1 MTLKFIESAAL
12 LIALCWL
19 HALNMRHVQR
29 PLLRQLVAGGLFGAI
44 CVVGML
50 APFTL
55 SEGLIFD
62 ARSVVLSMA
71 GLFGGPL
78 VAGIAGL
85 MAGAYRLWLGGVG
98 VIPGLFNIL
107 MPVLLGLAYRAAC
120 QRNWLRIGAWQLLLF
135 GALVHLLLVLSL
147 SLLPAKD
154 FSQAMQQVAVPILLV
169 LTPATLL
176 LGLLLQDIYQQASDR
191 QALRESE
198 ARLRAIS
205 EASPDLSLVLDEE
218 GRYLEVMAP
227 DPQLFH
233 DGAEGLVG
241 KCLADVLSLGQVER
255 FTAFIART
263 LASDSPQTLEFGM
276 RTPSGHRVFE
286 GRARR
291 LDTPLQGKRAVLF
304 ITRDITDRVNFEL
317 DRRIAAI
324 AFESQQGMLITDAS
338 TRILKVNRAFCQ
350 ISGYSAAEAI
360 GQTTQMLSSG
370 RHGPEFYQAMWQT
383 LIETGIW
390 EGEVW
395 NRRKNGE
402 VFPEWLTIS
411 AVRDERGRVS
421 NYVASLTDISERK
434 SAEEKIKHLAFY
446 DALTGLPNR
455 RLLRDRVQQAR
466 AMSRRSGQ
474 HAALVFLD
482 LDNFKNVNDLYGHQ
496 VGDELLCQVAGRL
509 RQSLRERDTVARLG
523 GDEFV
528 LMLEGLESRAEE
540 AASQIEQLGAKVLDA
555 LRQPYLAGGHSLFSS
570 ASLGVVLFND
580 EQHSVDELMQR
591 ADLSMYTAKAAG
603 KNALSFYDPQM
614 QEAVSARLQLEADMR
629 RGLQSGEF
637 LLYLQPQLDQLGR
650 LNGAEALVRWQH
662 PQRGL
667 LGPGAFITIAE
678 RCGLIESLDMQV
690 LGAAC
695 ELLAQWA
702 QQPHSAGLSLSVN
715 LSARLLYQAGF
726 VEALQQTLQRS
737 GANPRRLRLELTES
751 LLLTDMDEAAM
762 RMQALRAMGI
772 RFSIDDFGTGYSSM
786 ACLQQLPLDQLKID
800 QSFISELP
808 SNSGSLA
815 IVRAIIALAQSLE
828 LEVIAEGVETLAQR
842 DSLLSNGCLHYQGY
856 FFARPMAV
864 ADFAASDLLRP
875 RHEGAET
882 KA

>member
-1 MTLKFIESAAL
+1 MILKFIESAAL

-29 PLLRQLVAGGLFGAI
+29 QLLRQLLAGGLFGAI

-50 APFTL
+50 APLTL
-55 SEGLIFD
+55 HEGLIFD

-78 VAGIAGL
+78 VAVVAGL

-98 VIPGLFNIL
+98 VIPGLLNIV

-147 SLLPAKD
+147 SLLPAQD
-154 FSQAMQQVAVPILLV
+154 FSQALQQVVVPIFLV

-176 LGLLLQDIYQQASDR
+176 LGLLLQDIYQQVCDR

-205 EASPDLSLVLDEE
+205 EASPDLTLVLDEE

-227 DPQLFH
+227 DPQLLY
-233 DGAEGLVG
+233 GGGEGLVG
-241 KCLADVLSLGQVER
+241 KRLADVLSVGQVER
-255 FTAFIART
+255 FMAFIART
-263 LASDSPQTLEFGM
+263 LASDSPQTLEYGM
-276 RTPSGHRVFE
+276 RTPSGHRLFE

-291 LDTPLQGKRAVLF
+291 LDTLLQGKRAVVV
-304 ITRDITDRVNFEL
+304 IARDITDRVNLEL

-338 TRILKVNRAFCQ
+338 TRILKVNRAFSQ
-350 ISGYSAAEAI
+350 ISGYSAADAI

-370 RHGPEFYQAMWQT
+370 RQGPEFYQAMWET

-390 EGEVW
+390 EGEIW
-395 NRRKNGE
+395 NRRKSGE
-402 VFPEWLTIS
+402 VFPEWLAIS

-455 RLLRDRVQQAR
+455 RLLRDRLQQAR
-466 AMSRRSGQ
+466 ALSRRNGQ

-482 LDNFKNVNDLYGHQ
+482 LDNFKNVNDLHGHQ
-496 VGDELLCQVAGRL
+496 IGDELLCQVAERL
-509 RQSLRERDTVARLG
+509 RHNLRERDTVARLG

-528 LMLEGLESRAEE
+528 LMLEGLESHAEE
-540 AASQIEQLGAKVLDA
+540 AASQVEHLGTKVLDA

-580 EQHSVDELMQR
+580 EQYSVDELMQR

-629 RGLQSGEF
+629 RGLQSSEF

-678 RCGLIESLDMQV
+678 RCGLIETLDMQV

-715 LSARLLYQAGF
+715 LSARLLYQADF

-737 GANPRRLRLELTES
+737 GANPQRLKLELTES
-751 LLLTDMDEAAM
+751 LLLTDMDEAIV
-762 RMQALRAMGI
+762 RMQMLKDMGI

-786 ACLQQLPLDQLKID
+786 AYLQQLPLDQLKID
-800 QSFISELP
+800 QSFIRELP
-808 SNSGSLA
+808 GNSSSLA
-815 IVRAIIALAQSLE
+815 IVRAIIALAQSLK
-828 LEVIAEGVETLAQR
+828 LEVIAEGVETQAQR

-856 FFARPMAV
+856 FFSRPMAV
-864 ADFAASDLLRP
+864 ADFAASDLLRL
-875 RHEGAET
+875 RAASEA
-882 KA
+882 

>member
-1 MTLKFIESAAL
+1 MILKFIESAAL

-29 PLLRQLVAGGLFGAI
+29 QLLRQLLAGGLFGAI

-50 APFTL
+50 APLTL
-55 SEGLIFD
+55 HEGLIFD

-78 VAGIAGL
+78 VAVVAGL

-98 VIPGLFNIL
+98 VIPGLLNIV

-147 SLLPAKD
+147 SLLPAQD
-154 FSQAMQQVAVPILLV
+154 FSQALQQVVVPIFLV

-176 LGLLLQDIYQQASDR
+176 LGLLLQDIYQQVCDR

-205 EASPDLSLVLDEE
+205 EASPDLTLVLDEE

-227 DPQLFH
+227 DPQLLY
-233 DGAEGLVG
+233 GGGEGLVG
-241 KCLADVLSLGQVER
+241 KRLADVLSVGQVER
-255 FTAFIART
+255 FMAFIART
-263 LASDSPQTLEFGM
+263 LASDSPQTLEYGM
-276 RTPSGHRVFE
+276 RTPSGHRLFE

-291 LDTPLQGKRAVLF
+291 LDTLLQGKRAVVV
-304 ITRDITDRVNFEL
+304 IARDITDRVNLEL

-338 TRILKVNRAFCQ
+338 TRILKVNRAFSQ
-350 ISGYSAAEAI
+350 ISGYSAADAI

-370 RHGPEFYQAMWQT
+370 RQGPEFYQAMWET

-390 EGEVW
+390 EGEIW
-395 NRRKNGE
+395 NRRKSGE
-402 VFPEWLTIS
+402 VFPEWLAIS

-455 RLLRDRVQQAR
+455 RLLRDRLQQAR
-466 AMSRRSGQ
+466 ALSRRNGQ

-482 LDNFKNVNDLYGHQ
+482 LDNFKNVNDLHGHQ
-496 VGDELLCQVAGRL
+496 IGDELLCQVAERL
-509 RQSLRERDTVARLG
+509 RHNLRERDTVARLG

-528 LMLEGLESRAEE
+528 LMLEGLESHAEE
-540 AASQIEQLGAKVLDA
+540 AASQVEHLGTKVLDA

-580 EQHSVDELMQR
+580 EQYSVDELMQR

-629 RGLQSGEF
+629 RGLQSSEF

-678 RCGLIESLDMQV
+678 RCGLIETLDMQV

-715 LSARLLYQAGF
+715 LSARLLYQANF

-737 GANPRRLRLELTES
+737 GANPQRLKLELTES
-751 LLLTDMDEAAM
+751 LLLTDMDEAIV
-762 RMQALRAMGI
+762 RMQMLKDMGI

-786 ACLQQLPLDQLKID
+786 AYLQQLPLDQLKID
-800 QSFISELP
+800 QSFIRELP
-808 SNSGSLA
+808 GNSSSLA
-815 IVRAIIALAQSLE
+815 IVRAIIALAQSLK
-828 LEVIAEGVETLAQR
+828 LEVIAEGVETQAQR
-842 DSLLSNGCLHYQGY
+842 DSLLNNGCLHYQGY
-856 FFARPMAV
+856 FFSRPMAV
-864 ADFAASDLLRP
+864 ADFAASDLLRL
-875 RHEGAET
+875 RAASEA
-882 KA
+882 

>member
-1 MTLKFIESAAL
+1 MILKFIESAAL

-29 PLLRQLVAGGLFGAI
+29 QLLRQLLAGGLFGAI

-50 APFTL
+50 APL
-55 SEGLIFD
+55 QLHEGLIFD
-62 ARSVVLSMA
+62 ARTVVLSMA

-78 VAGIAGL
+78 VATIAGL

-120 QRNWLRIGAWQLLLF
+120 RRNWLRIGVWQLLVF

-154 FSQAMQQVAVPILLV
+154 FSQALRQVAVPIFLV

-176 LGLLLQDIYQQASDR
+176 LGLLLQDIYRQARDR

-198 ARLRAIS
+198 ARLRAIN
-205 EASPDLSLVLDEE
+205 EASPDLTLLLDEE

-227 DPQLFH
+227 EPWLDYGG
-233 DGAEGLVG
+233 GAGLLE
-241 KCLADVLSLGQVER
+241 KRLTDVLAVGQAEK
-255 FTAFIART
+255 FMAFIART
-263 LASDSPQTLEFGM
+263 LASDSPQTLEYGM
-276 RTPSGHRVFE
+276 QTPAGHRVFE

-291 LDTPLQGKRAVLF
+291 LDTPLQGKRAVVV
-304 ITRDITDRVNFEL
+304 IARDITDRINFEL

-338 TRILKVNRAFCQ
+338 TRILKVNQAFCQ
-350 ISGYSAAEAI
+350 ISGYSAADVI
-360 GQTTQMLSSG
+360 GRTTQMLSSG
-370 RHGPEFYQAMWQT
+370 RQGPEFYQAMWQA
-383 LIETGIW
+383 LAETGVW
-390 EGEVW
+390 AGEIW

-402 VFPEWLTIS
+402 VFPEWLVIS

-421 NYVASLTDISERK
+421 NYVASLADISERK
-434 SAEEKIKHLAFY
+434 CAEEKIKHLAFY

-455 RLLRDRVQQAR
+455 RLLRDRLQQAR
-466 AMSRRSGQ
+466 ALSRRSGQ
-474 HAALVFLD
+474 YAALVFLD

-496 VGDELLCQVAGRL
+496 VGDELLCQVAERL
-509 RQSLRERDTVARLG
+509 RHSLRERDTVARLG

-528 LMLEGLESRAEE
+528 VMLEGLKSCAEE
-540 AASQIEQLGAKVLDA
+540 AASQVEHLGAKVLET
-555 LRQPYLAGGHSLFSS
+555 LRRPYLAGGHSLFSS
-570 ASLGVVLFND
+570 ASLGVVLFCD
-580 EQHSVDELMQR
+580 EQHSVDELMQQ

-614 QEAVSARLQLEADMR
+614 QEAVSARLQLEEDLR
-629 RGLQSGEF
+629 RGLQDGEF
-637 LLYLQPQLDQLGR
+637 PLFLQPQVDQLGH
-650 LNGAEALVRWQH
+650 LTGAEVLVRWQH

-667 LGPGAFITIAE
+667 LGPDAFIGIAE
-678 RCGLIESLDMQV
+678 RSGLIEALDMQV

-695 ELLAQWA
+695 ALLAHWA

-726 VEALQQTLQRS
+726 IEALQQLLQVT
-737 GANPRRLRLELTES
+737 GANPQRLKLELTES
-751 LLLTDMDEAAM
+751 LLLADMQEAST
-762 RMQALRAMGI
+762 RMQTLRNMGI
-772 RFSIDDFGTGYSSM
+772 RFAIDDFGTGYSSM
-786 ACLQQLPLDQLKID
+786 AYLQQLPLDQLKID
-800 QSFISELP
+800 QSFIGELP
-808 SNSGSLA
+808 SNSSSLA
-815 IVRAIIALAQSLE
+815 IVRAIVALAESLE
-828 LEVIAEGVETLAQR
+828 LEVIAEGVETQAQR
-842 DSLLSNGCLHYQGY
+842 DGLRAHGCVHYQGY
-856 FFARPMAV
+856 LFGRPMAV
-864 ADFAASDLLRP
+864 ADFTASELFQLRLAAAVR
-875 RHEGAET
+875 EA
-882 KA
+882 